1 MTDEEYKEKLEEEK
15 FESEALDEW
24 AMIDDPSFS
33 FNDVEKL
40 HEDEV

>member
-15 FESEALDEW
+15 FISESLDEW
-24 AMIDDPSFS
+24 AMLDGSSFS